1 MFRMYGRKVE
11 ILKYQ
16 VFYQENE
23 KRRTDYAASK
33 EEAQEIAARAGGSV
47 SALTPGDDAWMDGIE
62 VADVPNTYGEAMRVY
77 EAGEAAYREQHPSE
91 KELKI
96 AELSTAC
103 EQAIC
108 AGLDIQLG
116 EAVEH
121 FNYSERDQINIKEMF
136 DAVIMGATMYPYQS
150 EDGQCRTYTAAEI
163 LTIYPALAG
172 NKTGQLTYYHQLKE
186 YINTLES
193 VEEIEA
199 VTYGQ
204 PLTGAYLEHY
214 TQMMAVAQEQ
224 MGLILAG
231 GSSQ

>member
-1 MFRMYGRKVE
+1 MYINPITLSNQSKPAPGLLELTPEQEEVYLQYNGFVAVE
-11 ILKYQ
+11 ETEDGVVVTPRVEDWEAWK
-16 VFYQENE
+16 
-23 KRRTDYAASK
+23 AAQPDPL
-33 EEAQEIAARAGGSV
+33 EAARA
-47 SALTPGDDAWMDGIE
+47 AKIE
-62 VADVPNTYGEAMRVY
+62 EM
-77 EAGEAAYREQHPSE
+77 
-91 KELKI
+91 
-96 AELSTAC
+96 STAC
-103 EQAIC
+103 NAAIV

-121 FNYSERDQINIKEMF
+121 FNYNEKDQINIKEMF
-136 DAVIMGATMYPYQS
+136 DAVIMGATQFPYQS
-150 EDGQCRTYTAAEI
+150 EEGSCRVYTAAEI

-186 YINTLES
+186 YISTLETAG
-193 VEEIEA
+193 EIEA

-231 GSSQ
+231 GGSQ

>member
-1 MFRMYGRKVE
+1 MYIRIG
-11 ILKYQ
+11 
-16 VFYQENE
+16 ENE
-23 KRRTDYAASK
+23 YPCGRPSFGAPLRWPGVEGLELPISGMVQTCRDDGFVMREDNAADWARQLYEGNVLTLTNAPEQPTDL
-33 EEAQEIAARAGGSV
+33 EALRANK
-47 SALTPGDDAWMDGIE
+47 T
-62 VADVPNTYGEAMRVY
+62 
-77 EAGEAAYREQHPSE
+77 
-91 KELKI
+91 
-96 AELSTAC
+96 AELSAAC
-103 EQAIC
+103 EQAIV

-121 FNYSERDQINIKEMF
+121 FNYNEKDQINIKEMF
-136 DAVIMGATMYPYQS
+136 DAVRMGATMYPYQS

-186 YINTLES
+186 YIATLETAG
-193 VEEIEA
+193 EIEA

>member
-1 MFRMYGRKVE
+1 MYINPITLSNQSRPAPGLLE
-11 ILKYQ
+11 
-16 VFYQENE
+16 
-23 KRRTDYAASK
+23 
-33 EEAQEIAARAGGSV
+33 
-47 SALTPGDDAWMDGIE
+47 LTPEQEAVYLRYNGFVRITSTDPVTIEPDVEALDAWKAGKPDPLETARTAKIE
-62 VADVPNTYGEAMRVY
+62 EM
-77 EAGEAAYREQHPSE
+77 
-91 KELKI
+91 
-96 AELSTAC
+96 STAC
-103 EQAIC
+103 NAAIV
-108 AGLDIQLG
+108 AGLDIQLPGG
-116 EAVEH
+116 ETEH

-136 DAVIMGATMYPYQS
+136 DAVRMGAIMYPYQS

-186 YINTLES
+186 YINTLETAG
-193 VEEIEA
+193 EIDA